1 VVRISIVRLSIAVML
16 TALFTTSAAADTLG
30 TTPSS
35 RPFDGV
41 SFGAAASL
49 AATGAGVPVAPLAVA
64 MTAPLAEAVAAR
76 VDGRMDAAQ
85 PIFVRDGGVDRRPK
99 VLPVLYASLAALQVM
114 DALSTFRGLE
124 LGAVEANPVMA
135 GIADNRKAM
144 FAVKAGVTAASILVA
159 ERLWKKNR
167 VAAVVSMVGLN
178 ALIGTVVA
186 HNHSVLRQLQ

>member
-1 VVRISIVRLSIAVML
+1 MVRVSIVRLSIAVML
-16 TALFTTSAAADTLG
+16 TVLFTTSVAADTLG

-35 RPFDGV
+35 RPFDTV
-41 SFGAAASL
+41 SFGASASL
-49 AATGAGVPVAPLAVA
+49 AATDASVPVAPMGAT

-76 VDGRMDAAQ
+76 LDDGMEAAQ
-85 PIFVRDGGVDRRPK
+85 PVFVRDGGVNRRPK
-99 VLPVLYASLAALQVM
+99 ALPVLYASLAALQMM
-114 DALSTFRGLE
+114 DALSTFRGIE

-167 VAAVVSMVGLN
+167 VAAVVSMLALNGLVG
-178 ALIGTVVA
+178 AVVA

>member
-1 VVRISIVRLSIAVML
+1 MVRISIARLSIALVL
-16 TALFTTSAAADTLG
+16 SAFVTTTVAADTLG

-35 RPFDGV
+35 RPFDSV

-49 AATGAGVPVAPLAVA
+49 TATDAGVPVAPVAVT
-64 MTAPLAEAVAAR
+64 MTTPLAEALAAR
-76 VDGRMDAAQ
+76 VDTAQ
-85 PIFVRDGGVDRRPK
+85 PVFVRDGGVNGRPK

-124 LGAVEANPVMA
+124 LGAIEANPVMA

-159 ERLWKKNR
+159 ERLWKRNR
-167 VAAVVSMVGLN
+167 VAAVVTMVGLN